1 MEPRQEGTLSTVL
14 EMRPIYI
21 LHCNVQSPSTCSTC
35 TSPILQNPLYIVCI
49 VCMHS
54 VYSPTATL
62 GREWL
67 GLPSIAL
74 YYISLYLGNPN
85 TNNKDHLVGQL
96 TRGCPTASREETYF
110 HNAVQF
116 IRFHTITSHIYVDA
130 NSMSYQTLS
139 SFCSS
144 CTFAR
149 TKFQVFDQN

>member
-14 EMRPIYI
+14 EIRPIYI

-110 HNAVQF
+110 HNAVQAH
-116 IRFHTITSHIYVDA
+116 FHNCTVWLHSVPC
-130 NSMSYQTLS
+130 SEQTYFNYAL
-139 SFCSS
+139 CMVLTVQLGEYAE
-144 CTFAR
+144 CG
-149 TKFQVFDQN
+149 